1 MNHFVEII
9 IEFNVVITLFYLF
22 YRVLFRNDSNFS
34 LRRFFLIGSVFTALL
49 IALLNIRVASGT
61 GALFFGGV
69 IQDVVVRAGSTATA
83 GQQEFSVFS
92 LLVLIYAMITLG
104 FLVRLFALLG
114 YLIFQIITSKR
125 QKRDGLILVENKKLH
140 ASSFFHVVFL
150 DRESS
155 DPHELDHI
163 LEHERNHARSL
174 HSLDRLV
181 LEFTL
186 AICWFNPFA
195 WLFRKAVIENHEY
208 QADSGVI
215 AAGAD
220 AFRYQMSILNQYIGS
235 ASLSNQFSS
244 HIKNRII
251 MLNKNYKQGGSWKG
265 LLLLPPG
272 LLLFFAISCNNEE
285 PMPVIDE
292 PESETVTIK
301 KENNSNIAEEG
312 GEELFFIVEEMPT
325 FNGGDAAVEFRKYI
339 AENLEYPEKAARNG
353 IAGKVIIQFVVNP
366 SGEVTNVTV
375 VRGVDSSLDRE
386 AVRVVESSPDWTPG
400 KQKGKKVGVVFTFPI
415 TFALK

>member
-1 MNHFVEII
+1 MNHFTEII
-9 IEFNVVITLFYLF
+9 IEFNVAITLFYLF
-22 YRVLFRNDSNFS
+22 YRVLFRNDRNFS
-34 LRRFFLIGSVFTALL
+34 LRRFFLMGSVFTGLL
-49 IALLNIRVASGT
+49 IALLNIQVAPGT
-61 GALFFGGV
+61 RALFFGGV
-69 IQDVVVRAGSTATA
+69 IQDVVVRAGSISAA

-92 LLVLIYAMITLG
+92 LLALIYAMITLG
-104 FLVRLFALLG
+104 FVVRLFALLG

-155 DPHELDHI
+155 DPPELDHI
-163 LEHERNHARSL
+163 LDHERNHARSL

-181 LEFTL
+181 IEFTL
-186 AICWFNPFA
+186 TFCWFNPFA

-215 AAGAD
+215 SAGAD
-220 AFRYQMSILNQYIGS
+220 AFGYQMSILNQYIGS

-251 MLNKNYKQGGSWKG
+251 MLNKNYTKGGSWKG
-265 LLLLPPG
+265 LMLLPPG

-285 PMPVIDE
+285 PMPAVNE
-292 PESETVTIK
+292 PESETVAIQ
-301 KENNSNIAEEG
+301 KEKVNELSEDA

-325 FNGGDAAVEFRKYI
+325 FHGGDAAVEFRKYI
-339 AENLEYPEKAARNG
+339 AENLEYPEKAAING
-353 IAGKVIIQFVVNP
+353 IAGKVIIQFVVNS
-366 SGEVTNVTV
+366 SGEVTDVTV
-375 VRGVDSSLDRE
+375 VRGVDPSLDQE

-400 KQKGKKVGVVFTFPI
+400 KQKGKKVSVVYTFPI

>member
-1 MNHFVEII
+1 MNHFTEIV
-9 IEFNVVITLFYLF
+9 IEFNVALTLFYLF
-22 YRVLFRNDSNFS
+22 YRILFSNDSNFS
-34 LRRFFLIGSVFTALL
+34 LRRFFLSGSVFTALL
-49 IALLNIRVASGT
+49 IALLNIRVAPGT
-61 GALFFGGV
+61 GALLFGGV

-92 LLVLIYAMITLG
+92 LLALVYAMITLG

-114 YLIFQIITSKR
+114 YLVFQIMTSKR
-125 QKRDGLILVENKKLH
+125 QKRDGIILVENKKLH

-155 DPHELDHI
+155 DPHERDHI
-163 LEHERNHARSL
+163 LEHERTHARSL

-181 LEFTL
+181 IEFIL
-186 AICWFNPFA
+186 AFCWFNPFA

-215 AAGAD
+215 SAGAD

-272 LLLFFAISCNNEE
+272 LLLFFALSCNNEE
-285 PMPVIDE
+285 PMPAVNE
-292 PESETVTIK
+292 PESETVAIQ
-301 KENNSNIAEEG
+301 KEKINELSEDA

-325 FNGGDAAVEFRKYI
+325 FHGGDAAVEFRKYI
-339 AENLEYPEKAARNG
+339 AENLEYPEKAAING
-353 IAGKVIIQFVVNP
+353 IAGKVIIQFVVNS
-366 SGEVTNVTV
+366 SGEVTDVTV
-375 VRGVDSSLDRE
+375 VRGVDPSLDRE

-400 KQKGKKVGVVFTFPI
+400 KQRGKKVSVIYTFPI

>member
-1 MNHFVEII
+1 MNHLTEII
-9 IEFNVVITLFYLF
+9 IEFNVAITLFYLF

-34 LRRFFLIGSVFTALL
+34 LRRFFLMGSVFTALL
-49 IALLNIRVASGT
+49 IAILNIQVATGT
-61 GALFFGGV
+61 EVLFFGGV
-69 IQDVVVRAGSTATA
+69 IQDVVVRAGSTAAT
-83 GQQEFSVFS
+83 GQQDLSVPVVT
-92 LLVLIYAMITLG
+92 LVYAMITLG

-114 YLIFQIITSKR
+114 YLIFQIISSKW
-125 QKRDGLILVENKKLH
+125 QKRDGLILLDNKKLH

-150 DRESS
+150 DRELS
-155 DPHELDHI
+155 DPHELTHI

-181 LEFTL
+181 IEFTL
-186 AICWFNPFA
+186 AFCWLNPIA

-215 AAGAD
+215 SAGAD
-220 AFRYQMSILNQYIGS
+220 AFGYQMSILNQYIGS

-285 PMPVIDE
+285 PIPVIDE
-292 PESETVTIK
+292 PESETVAIQ
-301 KENNSNIAEEG
+301 KENNSNIAEDG
-312 GEELFFIVEEMPT
+312 GEELFYIVEEMPT

-339 AENLEYPEKAARNG
+339 AENLEYPEKAAKNG
-353 IAGKVIIQFVVNP
+353 IAGKVIIQFVVNS

-400 KQKGKKVGVVFTFPI
+400 KQGGKNVGVVFTFPI